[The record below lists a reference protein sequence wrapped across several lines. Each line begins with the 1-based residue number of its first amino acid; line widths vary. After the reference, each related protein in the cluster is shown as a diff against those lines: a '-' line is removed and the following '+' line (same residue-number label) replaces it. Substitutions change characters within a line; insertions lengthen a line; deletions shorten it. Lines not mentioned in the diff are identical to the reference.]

1 MSLLLGRPVE
11 PKRLQS
17 IDEIPERRALF
28 DLSAANADLP
38 AIAALHED
46 VELRPGLRAEVY
58 VPLGAGPFP
67 VFLYMHGGAWCLGGA
82 AGVRRVGHR
91 IAEHGFVV
99 CNLDYRLA
107 PEHPFPA
114 AVEDTVYAA
123 RWLTRHASRFGGSG
137 ESIAIGGDSAGA
149 QLASAAIVHLNGGS
163 SEALEESD
171 LAGVAVAFSA
181 ALLLY
186 GVFDFP
192 LLVQE
197 PGSNVGSLEV
207 MYNRAHLGPGYLGR
221 HRNPLVSPSF
231 APNLAS
237 FPACYL
243 SCGDEDSLLGQTL
256 SMTKALAR
264 ANVPTTT
271 SVVAGADHAFWQL
284 EHALPAARPEVERA
298 LAWLRDTVASP
309 PPRVGDPRHPVEQI
323 RSLPVTDS

>member
-1 MSLLLGRPVE
+1 MSLLLGHPVQ
-11 PKRLQS
+11 PKRLTS
-17 IDEIPERRALF
+17 LDEIPERRRLY
-28 DLSAANADLP
+28 DLSVANADLP
-38 AIAALHED
+38 DVAALHER
-46 VELRPGLRAEVY
+46 VELRPGLTAEIS
-58 VPLGAGPFP
+58 VPLGEGPFP

-82 AGVRRVGHR
+82 AGVRKVAHR
-91 IAEHGFVV
+91 ITEHGFVV

-123 RWLTRHASRFGGSG
+123 RWLTRNAERFGGDGGSV
-137 ESIAIGGDSAGA
+137 AIGGDSAGA
-149 QLASAAIVHLNGGS
+149 QLSAGAIVHLAGGS
-163 SEALEESD
+163 QTPLDGGD
-171 LAGVAVAFSA
+171 LDGVPVGFSA

-207 MYNRAHLGPGYLGR
+207 MYNRGHLGPGFLGR
-221 HRNPLVSPSF
+221 HRDPLVSAVF
-231 APNLAS
+231 APNLAA
-237 FPACYL
+237 FPPCYL

-256 SMTKALAR
+256 SMTRALTA

-284 EHALPAARPEVERA
+284 EHVLPAARPEVERG
-298 LAWLRDTVASP
+298 LAWLRDTVAAP
-309 PPRVGDPRHPVEQI
+309 PPRIGDPEHPAARI
-323 RSLPVTDS
+323 LTTPVVDR